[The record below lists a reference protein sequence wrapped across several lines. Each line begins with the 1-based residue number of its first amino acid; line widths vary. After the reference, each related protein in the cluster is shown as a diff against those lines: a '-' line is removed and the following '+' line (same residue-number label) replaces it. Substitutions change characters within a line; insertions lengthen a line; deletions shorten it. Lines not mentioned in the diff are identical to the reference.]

1 MKLSL
6 FLNSLYDSRSQGE
19 LQVMRDTRSLQMGL
33 VDHLFDKTQRAIR
46 EGVLLSH
53 GDLELKCEAEH
64 LCDHRRG

>member
-1 MKLSL
+1 
-6 FLNSLYDSRSQGE
+6 
-19 LQVMRDTRSLQMGL
+19 MRDTRSLQMGL

-64 LCDHRRG
+64 LCDHRRGRLDLYRFCSQRL

>member
-1 MKLSL
+1 
-6 FLNSLYDSRSQGE
+6 
-19 LQVMRDTRSLQMGL
+19 MRDTRSLQMGL